1 MKKLRKVP
9 DSDIKHEGAALHAEA
24 KVYQGLEGQGG
35 DMGLA
40 PLTLLCVQVL
50 LILDPPVIEQ
60 ILLGSMLCATLHY
73 WLEIRRY
80 HPST

>member
-9 DSDIKHEGAALHAEA
+9 DSNIKHEGASLHAET
-24 KVYQGLEGQGG
+24 KVDQGLEGQGG

-50 LILDPPVIEQ
+50 LILDPPVQ
-60 ILLGSMLCATLHY
+60 VLLYRSY
-73 WLEIRRY
+73 
-80 HPST
+80 

>member
-1 MKKLRKVP
+1 MTKSTAPVQELWEIP
-9 DSDIKHEGAALHAEA
+9 DGDVKHEGAALHAEA

-50 LILDPPVIEQ
+50 LILDPPVQ
-60 ILLGSMLCATLHY
+60 VLLNRSY
-73 WLEIRRY
+73 
-80 HPST
+80 